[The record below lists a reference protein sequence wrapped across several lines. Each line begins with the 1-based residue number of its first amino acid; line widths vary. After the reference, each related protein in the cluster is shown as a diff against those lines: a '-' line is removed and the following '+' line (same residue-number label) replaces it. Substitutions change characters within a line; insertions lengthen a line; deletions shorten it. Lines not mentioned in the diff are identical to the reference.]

1 MIDRSG
7 GSIRGDE
14 SCSDR
19 FTFQSTLE
27 LRSRLHIQKLTFF
40 ERCSEEAERLRK
52 EAEKLPHGPERDE
65 LESKAHQAE
74 TAADMELWLRSRE
87 LKSPK

>member
-1 MIDRSG
+1 MQRC
-7 GSIRGDE
+7 R
-14 SCSDR
+14 R
-19 FTFQSTLE
+19 FKQE
-27 LRSRLHIQKLTFF
+27 LTFF

-74 TAADMELWLRSRE
+74 SAADMERWLRSPE
-87 LKSPK
+87 LKPPK

>member
-1 MIDRSG
+1 MEQR
-7 GSIRGDE
+7 R
-14 SCSDR
+14 R
-19 FTFQSTLE
+19 FK
-27 LRSRLHIQKLTFF
+27 QKLTLF

-74 TAADMELWLRSRE
+74 TAADMELWLRSPE
-87 LKSPK
+87 LQPPK